1 MANSAFTQGA
11 GPAIYHAG
19 GRNPG
24 PPPDPEFEVVLVS
37 PYELGRQPFGLAEA
51 AAWLRDAGFE
61 VRCIDLSR
69 ERLEPETLRDAGLVA
84 VHLPMHTAGRI
95 AAAAFPRMRELAP
108 RARFA
113 VFGLYAPV
121 NEAYFRELG
130 SEAVLGGEVE
140 PALVAFATECRDGA
154 TPGAIEEA
162 SGRSPGESRP
172 PPAGSGRH
180 DPGRTGLRSGDPGP
194 EARAMRRG
202 AGAGNAVHLGKIDF
216 LVPDRSGLPPLDRYA
231 RLELPDGGE
240 RVVGFAEASRG
251 CKHLCRHCPIVP
263 VYDGRFRIVPRDVV
277 LADIRQQAAAGAE
290 HISFGD
296 PDFFNGPTHAL
307 RVVEAMHAEHPRL
320 TFDATIKIEHLLR
333 YRAHL
338 PRLRE
343 AGCRFVISAVEAV
356 DDAILSRLR
365 KNHTAADFEAAVALM
380 QSVGIALAP
389 TFVAFTPWT
398 TLEGYRDLLERI
410 AALGLV
416 ASVPPVQLTI
426 RLLVPNGSRLL
437 ELADVRDLVGPFDRA
452 LLGYPWRHPDSRVDE
467 LQARLADLVEHG
479 GTSPREETFAQAWRI
494 AHAALGA
501 PASTLPSELGAPIPS
516 HSEPW
521 YCCAEPTGEQLAG
534 F

>member
-1 MANSAFTQGA
+1 M
-11 GPAIYHAG
+11 YHAAG
-19 GRNPG
+19 GTAAPAEAA
-24 PPPDPEFEVVLVS
+24 PFPVVLVS

-51 AAWLRDAGFE
+51 AAWLRDAGFP

-69 ERLEPETLRDAGLVA
+69 ERLDPESLRDAGLVA
-84 VHLPMHTAGRI
+84 VHLAMHTAGRI

-130 SEAVLGGEVE
+130 ADAVLGGEVE
-140 PALVAFATECRDGA
+140 PALAAYARACRDEGDGENRA
-154 TPGAIEEA
+154 AGPRG
-162 SGRSPGESRP
+162 GRHHP
-172 PPAGSGRH
+172 PPPPSPDPWRQGTGNGDHRPFAGTER
-180 DPGRTGLRSGDPGP
+180 GDDNGTSI
-194 EARAMRRG
+194 
-202 AGAGNAVHLGKIDF
+202 HLDKIEF
-216 LVPDRSGLPPLDRYA
+216 RVPDRSGLPSLDRYA

-263 VYDGRFRIVPRDVV
+263 VYDGRFRVVPREIV
-277 LADIRQQAAAGAE
+277 LADVRQQVAAGAE

-307 RVVEAMHAEHPRL
+307 RIVEAMHAEHPRL

-333 YRAHL
+333 YRGYL
-338 PRLRE
+338 PRLFD
-343 AGCRFVISAVEAV
+343 AGCLFLTSAVEAV
-356 DDAILSRLR
+356 DDEILTRLR
-365 KNHTAADFEAAVALM
+365 KNHTAADFEEAVALM
-380 QSVGIALAP
+380 REAGIALAP

-398 TLEGYRDLLERI
+398 TLAGYRDLLERI
-410 AALGLV
+410 ASLGLV
-416 ASVPPVQLTI
+416 ASVPPVQISI
-426 RLLVPNGSRLL
+426 RLLVPDGSRLL
-437 ELADVRDLVGPFDRA
+437 ELPDIRDLVGPFDRA
-452 LLGYPWRHPDSRVDE
+452 LLGYPWRHRDPRVDE
-467 LQARLADLVEHG
+467 LQARVAGLVESG
-479 GTSPREETFAQAWRI
+479 GGGSRGEIFAEVWRL
-494 AHAALGA
+494 AHAALKETV
-501 PASTLPSELGAPIPS
+501 PALPRALGEPIPR